1 MTVYCPLS
9 VSIFAGI
16 RGGAGYSWIVAT
28 RQTRSRRLATALR
41 WPVGVT
47 LTAWRYLWRTTP
59 IYREEVASDW
69 SDFRTDAV
77 ADGGKGVQALEEGQ
91 GDMFRRRYR
100 TRIEAARCS
109 AAELIDIVAAD
120 PDGVAPSEFAT
131 FQKTRGAEDAMTV
144 GDEYVVRMVGPWDGP
159 VRVSEREPQSFKLLT
174 LDGHLEAG
182 QIEFRA
188 AERDDQIVFEI
199 ESLARSRDRLT
210 DFLYDRLRISKEVQ
224 LHMWTSTLERV
235 VKLSGGTMVN
245 GIEIHTR
252 KLELSRDGS

>member
-1 MTVYCPLS
+1 MAVYCPLS
-9 VSIFAGI
+9 ASIFAGI
-16 RGGAGYSWIVAT
+16 PGGAGYSWIVAT
-28 RQTRSRRLATALR
+28 RQTSSRRLATALR

-59 IYREEVASDW
+59 IYRDEVASDL
-69 SDFRTDAV
+69 SDIPTETIV
-77 ADGGKGVQALEEGQ
+77 DGGEGVQALDDGQ

-100 TRIEAARCS
+100 TRIEAARYS
-109 AAELIDIVAAD
+109 ASELIAFVAAD
-120 PDGVAPSEFAT
+120 PNRVAPSEFAT
-131 FQKTRGAEDAMTV
+131 FQKTRGAEGAMAI
-144 GDEYVVRMVGPWDGP
+144 GDEYVVRMAGPWDGP
-159 VRVSEREPQSFKLLT
+159 VRVSEREHQSFKLLT

-235 VKLSGGTMVN
+235 VELSGGTMVN

-252 KLELSRDGS
+252 KLELSRDRS